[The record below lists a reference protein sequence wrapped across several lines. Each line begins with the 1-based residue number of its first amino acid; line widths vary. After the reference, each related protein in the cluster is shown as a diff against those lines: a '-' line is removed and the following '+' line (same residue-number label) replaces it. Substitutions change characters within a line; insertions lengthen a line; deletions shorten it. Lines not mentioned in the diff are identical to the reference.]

1 VNKGK
6 GVADVGVVK
15 GDYIMN
21 KDEDRCQ
28 YGNDQK
34 GFYVIL
40 ANSYVGILLIY
51 ILCICKLRVFKPTCH
66 LV

>member
-6 GVADVGVVK
+6 GIADVGVVK

-51 ILCICKLRVFKPTCH
+51 IL
-66 LV
+66 